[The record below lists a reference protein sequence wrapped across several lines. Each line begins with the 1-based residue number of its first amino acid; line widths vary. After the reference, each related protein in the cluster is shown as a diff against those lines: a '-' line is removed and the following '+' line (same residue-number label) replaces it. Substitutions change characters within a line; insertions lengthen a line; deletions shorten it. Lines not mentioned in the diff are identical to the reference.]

1 MAERHRSKSRAIV
14 WQRIDKEGMDACVI
28 DPSDHGYEI
37 AGTAIYLDEN
47 GPANLAYYVACDA
60 EWRSQSARI
69 EGRIGVKWLSFE
81 PFRSSDGLWT
91 VGGEPIAAS
100 GDLLD
105 IDLGFTPATNT
116 NAINRLNLDVGESVE
131 TAALW
136 LDVDDWT
143 FKPLK
148 QVYER
153 RSETV
158 YFYSS
163 PLHNYEAELAI
174 DHFGFV
180 LDYPQLWRAITS

>member
-1 MAERHRSKSRAIV
+1 MAERRRSQSRAIV
-14 WQRIDKEGMDACVI
+14 WQRIDKEGMDACFI

-47 GPANLAYYVACDA
+47 GPANLAYHVACDA
-60 EWRSQSARI
+60 EWRSRSAKI
-69 EGRIGVKWLSFE
+69 EGRIGVERLSFE
-81 PFRSSDGLWT
+81 LFRSTDGFWT
-91 VGGEPIAAS
+91 VGGQPIAAS

-116 NAINRLNLDVGESVE
+116 NAINRLNLAVGESVE

-148 QVYER
+148 QRYER

-158 YFYSS
+158 FFYSS
-163 PLHNYEAELAI
+163 PQHNYQAELVV
-174 DHFGFV
+174 DDFGYV
-180 LDYPQLWRAITS
+180 LVYPQLWTTITS